1 MQKRTRL
8 ILALLLVV
16 QYVVLRIL
24 RGFPEF
30 IETYYSQGIY
40 PYISGLLRY
49 IFGWIPFSIG
59 DVFYLLFIVLV
70 VRWLLKNYKRLI
82 KEPVWFFVDIAA
94 TLSVV
99 YAVFNLVWGLNYLR
113 PALHETLQLEH
124 DYTTEQL
131 ITTTQRLIS
140 KSNEIHRSLGYKDSI
155 KIDLPYSQNEIFEKS
170 KNGYK
175 NLEKEYPNLAY
186 SLLSL
191 KKSGWSLGLTY
202 MGYSG
207 YYNPLTGEA
216 QVNRLIKS
224 YKFPVVACHEQAHQ
238 IGFAAENEANFIAT
252 LATLHN
258 EDPYMQYTGYIFA
271 LRYCLNELARR
282 DFVAYEEIIPTVNF
296 GILESYREMREFWLS
311 YKNPFESL
319 SKAFWDQFLKANN
332 QSKGIESYS
341 YMVALVVNYFEDKP
355 L

>member
-8 ILALLLVV
+8 LVAFSLVV
-16 QYVVLRIL
+16 QVLALRIL
-24 RGFPEF
+24 RNFPETV
-30 IETYYSQGIY
+30 ETYYSQGIF
-40 PYISGLLRY
+40 PYISKLLRY
-49 IFGWIPFSIG
+49 VFGWIPFSVG
-59 DVFYLLFIVLV
+59 DIFYTILIVLAI
-70 VRWLLKNYKRLI
+70 RWLYKNFRRLT
-82 KEPVWFFVDIAA
+82 KEPVWFFVDIVG
-94 TLSVV
+94 TLSIV
-99 YAVFNLVWGLNYLR
+99 YAIFNLVWGLNYLR
-113 PALHETLQLEH
+113 PPLHKTLNLNN
-124 DYTTEQL
+124 DYTTEEL
-131 ITTTQRLIS
+131 IEVTQKLII
-140 KSNEIHRSLGYKDSI
+140 KSNEVHRSLGFSDST
-155 KIDLPYSQNEIFEKS
+155 KIELPYSQNEIFDKS
-170 KNGYK
+170 INGYK
-175 NLEKEYPNLAY
+175 KLEKVYPNLAY
-186 SLLSL
+186 SPISI

-207 YYNPLTGEA
+207 YYNPFTGEA

-238 IGFAAENEANFIAT
+238 IGYAAENEANFLAT

-258 EDPYMQYTGYIFA
+258 EDPYIQYTGYIFA

-282 DFVAYEEIIPTVNF
+282 DMAAYEAILPTVNF

-311 YKNPFESL
+311 YKNPFEAF

-341 YMVALVVNYFEDKP
+341 YMVALMVNYFEDKP